1 MELHNDE
8 WLMHRI
14 SEAISSVLYAKVMG
28 LEAELDMIQFAEDV
42 LEHYAER

>member
-1 MELHNDE
+1 MELHHDE
-8 WLMHRI
+8 WLMRKI
-14 SEAISSVLYAKVMG
+14 SDTIDSVLYAKVMG